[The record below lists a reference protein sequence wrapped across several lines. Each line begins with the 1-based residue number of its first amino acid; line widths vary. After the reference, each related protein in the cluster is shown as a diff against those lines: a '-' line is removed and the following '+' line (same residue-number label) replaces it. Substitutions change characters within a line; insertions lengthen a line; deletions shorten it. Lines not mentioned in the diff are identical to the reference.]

1 MASDPI
7 VLALRHINET
17 RQMLDALITSSE
29 SFDYPKAKLA
39 LQALDRKSRDL
50 ARLSAKL
57 AAPASGALPN
67 VIHFPLAQSRPDH
80 RR

>member
-1 MASDPI
+1 M
-7 VLALRHINET
+7 LALRHINET

-39 LQALDRKSRDL
+39 LQALERKSRDL

-57 AAPASGALPN
+57 SAPSSEALAN
-67 VIHFPLAQSRPDH
+67 VICFPLPQSRPDH